1 MKKIVVVFILLAG
14 VAVTGWLLLNKNTK
28 TPYLELAKKNSA
40 AGDMQTALGYF
51 LEAALELVPKQE
63 FPDVNRLQFL
73 PNDALKKEVTKYLE
87 WLATPLDQEVPD
99 AVEAL
104 AGITRLVEFDKKEI
118 FPVALR
124 VKEFTGQKY
133 IEAWNGAF
141 YRSGSV
147 PDASLKPLAEGNF
160 KRNLSLVEIECED
173 NYSYDI
179 VLVNVA
185 TSKATTYHLP
195 AQNTARMY
203 ALPGRHLLLLKSTI
217 TFSTKESWKSAPA
230 VIPLDIPET
239 TSHVSFE
246 LRTSVKR
253 KQ

>member
-1 MKKIVVVFILLAG
+1 MKKVAVIFILLAG
-14 VAVTGWLLLNKNTK
+14 IAVTGWLLLNKNSK
-28 TPYLELAKKNSA
+28 TPALDLAKKSSA
-40 AGDMQTALGYF
+40 AGDMQTALGYY
-51 LEAALELVPKQE
+51 LEAALELVPKQD

-104 AGITRLVEFDKKEI
+104 GGTSRLMEFDKKEI
-118 FPVALR
+118 FPVAMR
-124 VKEFTGQKY
+124 VKELTENKY
-133 IEAWNGAF
+133 VEVWNSTF

-147 PDASLKPLAEGNF
+147 PGTLLKSLAEGNF
-160 KRNLSLVEIECED
+160 KRNMSLVEIECED
-173 NYSYDI
+173 NYSYDML
-179 VLVNVA
+179 LVNMA
-185 TSKATTYHLP
+185 TSKATAYHLP
-195 AQNTARMY
+195 AQNTAKMC

-239 TSHVSFE
+239 ASHVSFE
-246 LRTSVKR
+246 LRTSIKR